1 MNFMKKDG
9 LTFINSK
16 EDLINYLL
24 KINDT
29 KLMNEVSTILKRLY
43 NSNRKEKE
51 KYKVIMLYIKYRDNK
66 NIETLVC
73 SSLIT
78 DTYSF
83 SKQKKIIIECM
94 KNEDYFNEV
103 INECYINYMNKD
115 IHTKKLIDK

>member
-1 MNFMKKDG
+1 MNFIKKDG
-9 LTFINSK
+9 LISIKSK

-24 KINDT
+24 KIDDSD
-29 KLMNEVSTILKRLY
+29 LMNEVSTILKRLY
-43 NSNRKEKE
+43 NSNRKDKE
-51 KYKVIMLYIKYRDNK
+51 KYQLIMLYIKYRDNK

-83 SKQKKIIIECM
+83 SKQKKVIIECM
-94 KNEDYFNEV
+94 KNEEYFNEV

>member
-1 MNFMKKDG
+1 MNFIKKDG
-9 LTFINSK
+9 LISIKSK

-24 KINDT
+24 KIDDSD
-29 KLMNEVSTILKRLY
+29 LMNEVSTILKRLY
-43 NSNRKEKE
+43 NSNRKDKE
-51 KYKVIMLYIKYRDNK
+51 KYQLIMLYIKYRDNK

-73 SSLIT
+73 SPLIT

-83 SKQKKIIIECM
+83 SKQKKVIIECM
-94 KNEDYFNEV
+94 KNEEYFNEV

>member
-1 MNFMKKDG
+1 MNIIKKDG
-9 LTFINSK
+9 LISIKSK

-24 KINDT
+24 KIDDSD
-29 KLMNEVSTILKRLY
+29 LMNEVSTILKRLY
-43 NSNRKEKE
+43 NSNRKDKE
-51 KYKVIMLYIKYRDNK
+51 KYQLIMLYIKYRDNK

-83 SKQKKIIIECM
+83 SKQKKVIIECM
-94 KNEDYFNEV
+94 KNEEYFNEV